1 MKLLNLYFCGLYEK
15 NTNEY
20 AQNVFINT
28 SSCNNFKWTSN
39 VQIVH
44 LNYEQMYRLLSFHPL
59 YAGDLLF

>member
-15 NTNEY
+15 KTNEY

-39 VQIVH
+39 VQIVQ

-59 YAGDLLF
+59 YPGDLLF